1 MVRSLGVVLVASA
14 FFLGSAG
21 DCAAVMRAPL
31 LGNGSAGV
39 MSRGTGSGGLLA
51 RLNRPLVRPMPGM
64 PTVSPLGLIAP
75 RLSNA
80 VSMFQLGGFRT
91 PTGRLSAL
99 GVLSPRL
106 SPGCSASSACRRG
119 PRRRSSPTGWR
130 SSRRGWPCCTRCCG
144 CPAGWWAA
152 CGSRPAA
159 GGLAA
164 VGRFKVPVG
173 TGYRNACRR
182 FVAGSARRR

>member
-21 DCAAVMRAPL
+21 DCSAVMRAPL

-39 MSRGTGSGGLLA
+39 MSRGTSGGGLLA

-80 VSMFQLGGFRT
+80 VSMFQLGGFRA

-106 SPGCSASSACRRG
+106 SPIFGLVRMPPRTPQAQLTYGLAILSPRVAVLFEMLRASSG
-119 PRRRSSPTGWR
+119 LV
-130 SSRRGWPCCTRCCG
+130 
-144 CPAGWWAA
+144 
-152 CGSRPAA
+152 
-159 GGLAA
+159 GGL
-164 VGRFKVPVG
+164 R
-173 TGYRNACRR
+173 
-182 FVAGSARRR
+182 